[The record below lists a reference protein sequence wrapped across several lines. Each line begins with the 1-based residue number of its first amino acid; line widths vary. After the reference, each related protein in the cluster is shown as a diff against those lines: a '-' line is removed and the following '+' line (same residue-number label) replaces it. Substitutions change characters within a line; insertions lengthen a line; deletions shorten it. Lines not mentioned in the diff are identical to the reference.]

1 MEKTETSTSNNPGE
15 IPMVGDHLALD
26 LLNTEMR
33 VGNEAVDL
41 WRSGEDVHAWLERCG
56 LVASVSIAAAEK
68 QTLLMQ
74 ARELRTL
81 ARQLIEQW
89 KNGQM
94 GDVRP
99 LNKFLDGYTSA
110 PQVTADDTGKLVLT
124 RVAKADPVV
133 SVLGPVAEA
142 IAQLLTEGEV
152 DLGAQDDLGRA
163 ELDPARRLE
172 ARPPR
177 YRAPRHP
184 RKPQRWHFQRLSPNS
199 MARQSA
205 KSSLSPTSW
214 SISLPARP

>member
-1 MEKTETSTSNNPGE
+1 MEKAETSITNNPGE
-15 IPMVGDHLALD
+15 ITMVGDHLALD

-41 WRSGEDVHAWLERCG
+41 WRSGDDVHTWLERCG
-56 LVASVSIAAAEK
+56 VANTSIAAAEK

-89 KNGQM
+89 KDGKQS
-94 GDVRP
+94 DVRP

-110 PQVTADDTGKLVLT
+110 PQLTANDTGKLVLT

-133 SVLGPVAEA
+133 SLLGPVAEA

-152 DLGAQDDLGRA
+152 DLVKKCAHPECILWFYDRTKA
-163 ELDPARRLE
+163 HKRR
-172 ARPPR
+172 
-177 YRAPRHP
+177 
-184 RKPQRWHFQRLSPNS
+184 WCS
-199 MARQSA
+199 MASCGNRYKAAQFR
-205 KSSLSPTSW
+205 KKVGTN
-214 SISLPARP
+214 

>member
-1 MEKTETSTSNNPGE
+1 MEKTETSITNNPGE

-124 RVAKADPVV
+124 RVSKADTVV
-133 SVLGPVAEA
+133 SALGPVAEA
-142 IAQLLTEGEV
+142 IAQLLTEGEL
-152 DLGAQDDLGRA
+152 DLVKTCAHPECILWFYDRTKSHK
-163 ELDPARRLE
+163 RR
-172 ARPPR
+172 
-177 YRAPRHP
+177 
-184 RKPQRWHFQRLSPNS
+184 WCS
-199 MARQSA
+199 MASCGNRYKAAQFRKKVGSN
-205 KSSLSPTSW
+205 
-214 SISLPARP
+214 